1 MFIWLKHLLH
11 YSDKCFFVEKVDNP
25 CENCHIAFRGLIWGH
40 SGDSVLTCWGA
51 GLSSVTLVRERRVL
65 LGMSRVLAMLTVRLV
80 LAVGGV
86 RGKVLLRVV
95 GVVRCLTVVVVVVVA
110 AAATATTCRTRR
122 VLIGAGSPGLLA
134 GITGHTHQTCRWGNI
149 DKTLKYHS
157 GWQQTRK
164 QPKIT
169 KLMKK
174 DKLDGW
180 CECKV
185 VIFPHIFT
193 LTHVTD
199 RQMGSQKLNFWQRPV
214 CDLLLT
220 LMYFMMSSWCL

>member
-1 MFIWLKHLLH
+1 M
-11 YSDKCFFVEKVDNP
+11 
-25 CENCHIAFRGLIWGH
+25 
-40 SGDSVLTCWGA
+40 
-51 GLSSVTLVRERRVL
+51 TLVGERRVL
-65 LGMSRVLAMLTVRLV
+65 LGMSRVLLVLAMLTVPLV

-95 GVVRCLTVVVVVVVA
+95 GVVRRLTVVVLVVV
-110 AAATATTCRTRR
+110 AATATTSRTRR

-134 GITGHTHQTCRWGNI
+134 GITGHTHQTCRWGKI

-157 GWQQTRK
+157 GGQQTS
-164 QPKIT
+164 
-169 KLMKK
+169 KLMEK

-199 RQMGSQKLNFWQRPV
+199 RQMGSQK
-214 CDLLLT
+214 
-220 LMYFMMSSWCL
+220 